1 MPPPVTVPPAL
12 TLTLSTELNP
22 KSTEASVPLAGTV
35 TVHVVA
41 LPAVAHPV
49 PPQPLIFELVPGR
62 AVRITDES
70 AAKSKAQAG
79 GQLIPAGWLVTRPV
93 PPALFTVTVR
103 RPVTLGMLV
112 TLMVI
117 DAAAVWPPG
126 NLAWTPK
133 LNVPSPKLHSPPI
146 GCGPVSLTARRLIS
160 SPVRGASLE
169 TTMRTVTAGGLGEG
183 DRVGDGVGA
192 GVGEVVGWRVGGC
205 WGTLGPGPDVVG
217 GGAVGPEGCVVGP
230 LVGCFGSYLATG
242 RTPPSNRIT
251 PACSLSG
258 SLKNTTPS
266 RLTSWNRVCGSS
278 TRGSA
283 TTRSWSRSTTQTR
296 PAS

>member
-79 GQLIPAGWLVTRPV
+79 GQLIPAGWLV
-93 PPALFTVTVR
+93 R

-126 NLAWTPK
+126 NLAWM
-133 LNVPSPKLHSPPI
+133 
-146 GCGPVSLTARRLIS
+146 LTR
-160 SPVRGASLE
+160 
-169 TTMRTVTAGGLGEG
+169 
-183 DRVGDGVGA
+183 
-192 GVGEVVGWRVGGC
+192 
-205 WGTLGPGPDVVG
+205 
-217 GGAVGPEGCVVGP
+217 
-230 LVGCFGSYLATG
+230 
-242 RTPPSNRIT
+242 
-251 PACSLSG
+251 
-258 SLKNTTPS
+258 
-266 RLTSWNRVCGSS
+266 
-278 TRGSA
+278 
-283 TTRSWSRSTTQTR
+283 
-296 PAS
+296 